1 MFVPALLKTLALGLP
16 DLPLHPILV
25 NFTAALVPVSVA
37 SDVAGRLARRPS
49 LANVGFWTL
58 VYAAAITPATA
69 FAGWWWMRSM
79 GDMDHWQMPIHMW
92 MGISFAVALPFLA
105 LWRLRAFRRGAPAP
119 WGYLAVISAL
129 VLALMVQGHLG
140 GMMSFGSE
148 DAAPAGH
155 AAHDMPGHADAM
167 TRPGPPAT
175 LQWRES
181 IHLQDTP
188 PASMP
193 GMKGMD
199 HGH

>member
-1 MFVPALLKTLALGLP
+1 MPALQHTLALGLP
-16 DLPLHPILV
+16 GLPLHPILV

-37 SDVAGRLARRPS
+37 SDIGGRLWRRQS

-58 VYAAAITPATA
+58 VYAAAVTPATA

-79 GDMDHWQMPIHMW
+79 DDMDHWQMPIHMW
-92 MGISFAVALPFLA
+92 VGISFAVALPLLA
-105 LWRLRAFRRGAPAP
+105 LWRFRAFRRGAPAS
-119 WGYLAVISAL
+119 WGYLAVIGAL

-140 GMMSFGSE
+140 GMMSFGFD
-148 DAAPAGH
+148 DAAAPGGNAH
-155 AAHDMPGHADAM
+155 HDMPDPTEAM
-167 TRPGPPAT
+167 PRPGPPAT

-181 IHLQDTP
+181 IRLQDP
-188 PASMP
+188 PAATMP